1 MGGNKGGWRNKVYFM
16 NGVYNSIIKKA
27 MTKDAISKLETHFAD
42 DDEEWKLMMESQ
54 IRYLEKEFHANKKLL
69 T

>member
-1 MGGNKGGWRNKVYFM
+1 M